1 MPLADR
7 ITPQTVLEDI
17 RTGTKPEVLAE
28 LAGRAAFLTH
38 LDRMTIF
45 RALLD
50 QEAIV
55 SSGLGLG
62 VAMPHARF
70 ADLTR
75 PIALFVRL
83 GHPIDFHALD
93 ERPVDILF
101 LLLGPDPATSA
112 YLKLLRSAS
121 RALRNPVA
129 REALREHFDAATIT
143 SALQCDTLPMPP

>member
-1 MPLADR
+1 MKFTDL
-7 ITPQTVLEDI
+7 ITPQTVLKDI

-28 LAGRAAFLTH
+28 LAGCAALLTH

-70 ADLTR
+70 ADLIQ
-75 PIALFVRL
+75 PVALFAQL

-93 ERPVDILF
+93 KRPVDILF
-101 LLLGPDPATSA
+101 LLLGPDPATA
-112 YLKLLRSAS
+112 TYLKLLRSAS
-121 RALRNPVA
+121 RALRDPVA
-129 REALREHFDAATIT
+129 REALRERFDAAAIT
-143 SALQCDTLPMPP
+143 SALQCNALSMPL